1 MTITQQKRWV
11 VLASV
16 GLLLISFFLG
26 VAMGSVPIA
35 FTDAL
40 AALIGKASS
49 SRIDLVIEQIRLP
62 RALLAAMVGAL
73 LGICGAATQGLF
85 RNPLADPSLIGVTG
99 GASMGATATIFFA
112 SSISS
117 LAGLSGLAVV
127 SIGAFL
133 GGCASVVLVY
143 SLATTRQG
151 TSVATMLLAGIAIT
165 AIAGSLT
172 SLVEYFADNEMLR
185 RISVWRMGGLEGASY
200 NRLWIAAG
208 ASIFVL
214 TLLPRYSTALN
225 ALLLGESEARHLGLK
240 VQSIKVILIGLVALG
255 VGISVALAGTIS
267 FVGLVTPHIM
277 RLLVGPDHRLLL
289 PLSAL
294 GGAILLLLSDVIAR
308 TIIAPIELPVGLVT
322 ALLGAPF
329 FISLLR
335 RRHEFAMQ

>member
-1 MTITQQKRWV
+1 
-11 VLASV
+11 
-16 GLLLISFFLG
+16 
-26 VAMGSVPIA
+26 
-35 FTDAL
+35 
-40 AALIGKASS
+40 
-49 SRIDLVIEQIRLP
+49 
-62 RALLAAMVGAL
+62 
-73 LGICGAATQGLF
+73 
-85 RNPLADPSLIGVTG
+85 
-99 GASMGATATIFFA
+99 MGATATIFFA
-112 SSISS
+112 SSIGS

>member
-1 MTITQQKRWV
+1 MTITQQKQWV

-127 SIGAFL
+127 SIGVFL

-185 RISVWRMGGLEGASY
+185 RISVWRMGGFCLLYTSD
-200 NRLWIAAG
+200 AAD
-208 ASIFVL
+208 
-214 TLLPRYSTALN
+214 
-225 ALLLGESEARHLGLK
+225 E
-240 VQSIKVILIGLVALG
+240 
-255 VGISVALAGTIS
+255 
-267 FVGLVTPHIM
+267 
-277 RLLVGPDHRLLL
+277 
-289 PLSAL
+289 
-294 GGAILLLLSDVIAR
+294 
-308 TIIAPIELPVGLVT
+308 
-322 ALLGAPF
+322 
-329 FISLLR
+329 
-335 RRHEFAMQ
+335 